1 MSCDRTVFERAIHGA
16 PAEALRQAL
25 EALAGLSFW
34 IGWTADPDLHPE
46 IPVSARCMR
55 DAATALHKVARLLD
69 AAADR
74 ADPPP
79 GIADP
84 APARHR
90 SPEDV
95 PGDRFPPP
103 AIAARAPGEHPVEA
117 ETSPGRAGASG
128 PERPRAAPFS
138 SSTETSMNHIASPP
152 EPLIREIPLCRL
164 TLAPENVRKTP
175 PDGFAQ
181 VQLQASIK
189 AHGLLENLV
198 ARADGADTDGIECF
212 AVVAGGR
219 RLAALKA
226 LAEDGTF
233 HADHPVPCKI
243 AANGDAGELSLAENV
258 IRIAMH
264 PADQVVAFSELA
276 RSGVTVAAIAA
287 RFGVSERIVEQRL
300 RLGNAAPELLDAYR
314 AEDIDLETLKAFAVT
329 TDHDRQRAAWEQ
341 VSAQG
346 YRPSAWQVKRML
358 TEERVPAGS
367 AMARYVGVDAY
378 EAAGGPVLRDLF
390 ADEHENGVWLEDPAL
405 LNELATKKL
414 AGIAD
419 ELATRWKWA
428 EAMVD
433 ADWSAT
439 ARYGRIHPE
448 PAQPTT
454 EETAEIEKLRT
465 RHDELANLD
474 EDDWTDKLVEE
485 AEAIEPR
492 LDEIEAA
499 VEARATFRREDFAI
513 AGCIATV
520 GRDGSLQVVQGLVKP
535 EDMPKEP
542 AADSNAQDAGAA
554 TTDGGTA
561 TGRVDG
567 PAITT
572 PIASPVDPRA
582 VARAEAGV
590 GIGLGDDLR
599 AIRTALIKAHLANDF
614 EAAFDL
620 VVFQLVRAVFARGYT
635 GSYHALDIVF
645 NETADRPTTRAND
658 EDFLAWSPGETML
671 ADWSHLPFEWMEGDD
686 DAACFAALRALPRA
700 DKETLFAAAVARTV
714 KGQLAFEHDAR
725 PELEATVARLDIDFA
740 KHVRP
745 TAAMLWSRIT
755 KSRILDVARDTFGAA
770 WTSARAKYK
779 KTKLAEAMETAFAAG
794 TTPVGLGATAHAA
807 ALAWAPPGFAAF
819 DTGGSGEDD
828 AGAEPAVAAQSA
840 EPADASEDATAQA
853 EPEEKPRTT
862 SVVESIDSPA
872 VAERLA
878 AARAASASDDGSG
891 SGVDETQSPEGQ
903 GNGRAIPSHAE
914 GEGGPEPVNGEDASE
929 EAPADPTVAGAI
941 DAMDA
946 VPTDDDEP
954 CAAMPPADR
963 VNGHAA
969 VDDALEIPEFLRR
982 VH

>member
-1 MSCDRTVFERAIHGA
+1 
-16 PAEALRQAL
+16 
-25 EALAGLSFW
+25 
-34 IGWTADPDLHPE
+34 
-46 IPVSARCMR
+46 
-55 DAATALHKVARLLD
+55 
-69 AAADR
+69 
-74 ADPPP
+74 
-79 GIADP
+79 
-84 APARHR
+84 
-90 SPEDV
+90 
-95 PGDRFPPP
+95 
-103 AIAARAPGEHPVEA
+103 
-117 ETSPGRAGASG
+117 
-128 PERPRAAPFS
+128 
-138 SSTETSMNHIASPP
+138 
-152 EPLIREIPLCRL
+152 
-164 TLAPENVRKTP
+164 
-175 PDGFAQ
+175 
-181 VQLQASIK
+181 
-189 AHGLLENLV
+189 
-198 ARADGADTDGIECF
+198 
-212 AVVAGGR
+212 
-219 RLAALKA
+219 
-226 LAEDGTF
+226 
-233 HADHPVPCKI
+233 
-243 AANGDAGELSLAENV
+243 
-258 IRIAMH
+258 
-264 PADQVVAFSELA
+264 
-276 RSGVTVAAIAA
+276 
-287 RFGVSERIVEQRL
+287 
-300 RLGNAAPELLDAYR
+300 
-314 AEDIDLETLKAFAVT
+314 
-329 TDHDRQRAAWEQ
+329 
-341 VSAQG
+341 
-346 YRPSAWQVKRML
+346 
-358 TEERVPAGS
+358 
-367 AMARYVGVDAY
+367 
-378 EAAGGPVLRDLF
+378 
-390 ADEHENGVWLEDPAL
+390 
-405 LNELATKKL
+405 
-414 AGIAD
+414 
-419 ELATRWKWA
+419 
-428 EAMVD
+428 MVD

-658 EDFLAWSPGETML
+658 DDFARLEPRRGDACGL
-671 ADWSHLPFEWMEGDD
+671 VHLPFEWMEGDD

>member
-1 MSCDRTVFERAIHGA
+1 MSCDRTVPERGIHGA

-25 EALAGLSFW
+25 KALAGLSFW
-34 IGWTADPDLHPE
+34 IAWTADPDLHPE
-46 IPVSARCMR
+46 TPVSARCMR
-55 DAATALHKVARLLD
+55 DAATALHKAARLLD

-74 ADPPP
+74 ADPPVQTAEP
-79 GIADP
+79 ATTSRCAPADP
-84 APARHR
+84 
-90 SPEDV
+90 D
-95 PGDRFPPP
+95 GDLGRR
-103 AIAARAPGEHPVEA
+103 RAVNSGSRLAHPVEA
-117 ETSPGRAGASG
+117 ERSPGRAGANG
-128 PERPRAAPFS
+128 PERPRAAPVPL
-138 SSTETSMNHIASPP
+138 STETSMNHIASPP

-164 TLAPENVRKTP
+164 ALAPENVRKTP
-175 PDGFAQ
+175 PDGFAEE
-181 VQLQASIK
+181 QLQASIK

-198 ARADGADTDGIECF
+198 ARADDPDDDGERF

-226 LAEDGTF
+226 LHEDGTLD
-233 HADHPVPCKI
+233 ADYPVPCKI
-243 AANGDAGELSLAENV
+243 AANGNAGELSLAENV

-264 PADQVVAFSELA
+264 PADQVVAFSQLA

-287 RFGVSERIVEQRL
+287 RFGVTERIVEQRL

-314 AEDIDLETLKAFAVT
+314 AEEIDLETLKAFAVT

-341 VSAQG
+341 ASAQG
-346 YRPSAWQVKRML
+346 YRPAAWQVKRML

-405 LNELATKKL
+405 LNDLAMKKL
-414 AGIAD
+414 TGIAD

-513 AGCIATV
+513 AGCIASV
-520 GRDGSLQVVQGLVKP
+520 GRDGSLQVVQGLVRP

-599 AIRTALIKAHLANDF
+599 AIRTALIKAYLAEDF

-658 EDFLAWSPGETML
+658 EDFAAWSPGETML

-755 KSRILDVARDTFGAA
+755 KSRILDVARETFGAA

-794 TTPVGLGATAHAA
+794 TIPVGLGATAHAA

-819 DTGGSGEDD
+819 DGGGGVEDD
-828 AGAEPAVAAQSA
+828 ANTEPAAAD
-840 EPADASEDATAQA
+840 EPAKPAAASEDATAQA

-903 GNGRAIPSHAE
+903 GDGRAIPSHAE

-946 VPTDDDEP
+946 VP
-954 CAAMPPADR
+954 AMPPADR